1 MHKKE
6 TFVFETKEAAQAE
19 VDSYANVRYTAPNA
33 DYYVR
38 GPFFN
43 DGINSVT
50 GEQWQEPHWSVTVE
64 KYW

>member
-6 TFVFETKEAAQAE
+6 TFTYATEAAAQKK
-19 VDSYANVRYTAPNA
+19 VDSYANVRDTAPNA

-43 DGINSVT
+43 DGISSVT
-50 GEQWQEPHWSVTVE
+50 GEQWQEAHWYVTVE